1 MKKVMVFGTFDG
13 LHRGHLN
20 FLKQAKKYGDY
31 LIAVVARDKNVKRIK
46 GKSPYYN
53 EKERLKELKKN
64 KIIDKAVLGHTFD
77 KCKIILENQPDVICL
92 GYDQDISK
100 TSLQKQL
107 KKMKQKIKI
116 YRMASYKPEIYKSS
130 KLKKH

>member
-1 MKKVMVFGTFDG
+1 MKKVMVFGTSDG

-20 FLKQAKKYGDY
+20 FLKQSKKYGDY
-31 LIAVVARDKNVKRIK
+31 LIAVVARDENVKRIK

-64 KIIDKAVLGHTFD
+64 KIIDKAVIGHTFD
-77 KCKIILENQPDVICL
+77 KCKIILENQSDVICL

-100 TSLQKQL
+100 TTLSKQL
-107 KKMKQKIKI
+107 KRMGTRVKI
-116 YRMASYKPEIYKSS
+116 YRMKPYKLKIYK
-130 KLKKH
+130 L